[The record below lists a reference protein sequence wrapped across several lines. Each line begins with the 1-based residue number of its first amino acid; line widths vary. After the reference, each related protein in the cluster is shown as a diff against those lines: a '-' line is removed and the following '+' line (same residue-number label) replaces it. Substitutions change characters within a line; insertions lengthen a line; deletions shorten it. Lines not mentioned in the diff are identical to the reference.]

1 MEKQDDLQD
10 RLGDTIRQ
18 GMAAQAR
25 AYREY
30 GALLDRLASRD
41 IKAVQFARD
50 SADLYIET
58 MGRFATSGVKL
69 AEDAMKAGLKGV
81 GVAVSST
88 AEAVEKGV
96 DTANA
101 EAGTGKRGKT
111 TGRRKRAAKSSPAG
125 PDKA

>member
-1 MEKQDDLQD
+1 MATQDDVQE
-10 RLGDTIRQ
+10 RFGETIRQ
-18 GMAAQAR
+18 GMATQAR

-58 MGRFATSGVKL
+58 MGRFATSGVQL
-69 AEDAMKAGLKGV
+69 AEEAMKAGMKGV
-81 GVAVSST
+81 GVAVSAT

-96 DTANA
+96 DKASAEA
-101 EAGTGKRGKT
+101 EAGKKGKT
-111 TGRRKRAAKSSPAG
+111 AGRRKRAAKTSPAG
-125 PDKA
+125 PDKG